1 MDKTVTTND
10 LPQAVNNATE
20 TPVIKAKRKRRFKRK
35 FLQPQP
41 KRSRKRRDRH
51 HNEQTMEENVPEGWN
66 GIVKNISGEPVT
78 KIEESLFLKGKK
90 FCPVEKD
97 PPFIRMQRELNTF
110 FRHLRIQWHFR
121 GQKDGRSELEKKF
134 YPKSNWTPPKA
145 CVEIENFISKM
156 QEKFDRWKP
165 QRYVKDNLSYQERQF
180 LQKIKTDDKIVYM
193 WEDKGSSFVK
203 MTKQQYLEAG
213 KNELGNR
220 DVYEEIADDTSKQ
233 IKTKSDIIADSL
245 IQKNEVPLKVGEFLK
260 GGKFELSK
268 FYHIVKTH
276 KIPPSLDDPKD
287 WIEENGFPL
296 RGIISGCGSPTERL
310 AGYVDYILQPG
321 MKNLPSYLK
330 DTIHTLQ
337 ILEETNK
344 NIQEGRISLEGVGLV
359 SLDLEAMYNNMSEE
373 LGTGACRDFLLNRT
387 EQGGGDDNYIPT
399 TNSVLAALELCL
411 KNNYFQFDDKI
422 YKQKRGVGT
431 GIKLAPT
438 YACIGVG
445 KYEEML
451 FSSDQALL
459 QKILLW
465 KRFIDDVLMLFRGT
479 KEECQNLVTWLN
491 SLVPGTIKF
500 KFDFSYEKINFLDLE
515 IYIEDGL
522 LMSNLFVKPTNSQL
536 FLDFGS
542 NHPEHCKKAIPY
554 SQALRVI
561 ERCSTI
567 ENRDEHLATLKVKFE
582 ERNYP
587 SELISAQFDKAQK
600 KDRKELLSQDRKK
613 KKSDENKVR
622 LIFTHNQANPPI
634 HMWLRDCKRSLERN
648 DLAKEIG
655 NRIQIAHR
663 QPKNLQKIVGG
674 CKSGSGEG
682 NNLSP
687 NPGCTKCGKCR
698 VLCPKINET
707 KFFESTATQKKY
719 TIKQSVNCNSDW
731 VIYLGTCL
739 KCKGQYVGKSKTVM
753 KIRHSNHKQE
763 IKKLTGGLG
772 HHYGGQGGCG
782 YENLTLTIIEQVE
795 EKNLKFLAEREVYWQ
810 HQLRVFLENGYRNH
824 CRKKEI

>member
-1 MDKTVTTND
+1 LKNTLPGNSRVNQNRIEKVCNDAIIDEKEQQKKKLKWACAEFEKSKEEIFNVFQEEKGKQEIKRVKNHMREIRIKKNSVQENKLPNDVVEFATTEALPEGGNPDKD
-10 LPQAVNNATE
+10 
-20 TPVIKAKRKRRFKRK
+20 TPVTKPKKKRRFKRK

-41 KRSRKRRDRH
+41 KRSRKRRSNQHID
-51 HNEQTMEENVPEGWN
+51 QTMEENVPEGWN
-66 GIVKNISGEPVT
+66 GILKNISGQPVT
-78 KIEESLFLKGKK
+78 EIEKSLFLKGKK

-97 PPFIRMQRELNTF
+97 PPIVRMQRELNTF
-110 FRHLRIQWHFR
+110 FRHLRLQWHFR
-121 GQKDGRSELEKKF
+121 GQKDGRSDLEKKF

-165 QRYVKDNLSYQERQF
+165 QRYIKDNLSQKERQF
-180 LQKIKTDDKIVYM
+180 LPKIKNDDSIVYM

-203 MTKQQYLEAG
+203 MSKQQYLEAG
-213 KNELGNR
+213 KNELGNK
-220 DVYEEIADDTSKQ
+220 DVYEEIANDESKQ

-245 IQKNEVPLKVGEFLK
+245 VQKNEVPLKVGEFLK

-276 KIPPSLDDPKD
+276 KIPPSVEDPND

-337 ILEETNK
+337 IIEETN
-344 NIQEGRISLEGVGLV
+344 NDIQEGRISLDGVGLV

-373 LGTGACRDFLLNRT
+373 LGTGACREFLEKRT
-387 EQGGGDDNYIPT
+387 IQGGGDSDFFPS

-411 KNNYFQFDDKI
+411 KNNYFQFDSKI

-445 KYEEML
+445 KYETDL

-465 KRFIDDVLMLFRGT
+465 KRFIDDVLMLFRGS
-479 KEECQNLVTWLN
+479 KEECEQLVNWLN
-491 SLVPGTIKF
+491 SLMAGTIKF

-515 IYIEDGL
+515 VYIQNGQL
-522 LMSNLFVKPTNSQL
+522 QSNLFVKPTNSQL
-536 FLDFGS
+536 FLDFQS

-554 SQALRVI
+554 SQALRVV
-561 ERCSTI
+561 ERCSTA
-567 ENRDEHLATLKVKFE
+567 ENAASQLANLSEKLI

-587 SELISAQFDKAQK
+587 
-600 KDRKELLSQDRKK
+600 
-613 KKSDENKVR
+613 
-622 LIFTHNQANPPI
+622 
-634 HMWLRDCKRSLERN
+634 
-648 DLAKEIG
+648 
-655 NRIQIAHR
+655 
-663 QPKNLQKIVGG
+663 PK
-674 CKSGSGEG
+674 
-682 NNLSP
+682 
-687 NPGCTKCGKCR
+687 
-698 VLCPKINET
+698 
-707 KFFESTATQKKY
+707 
-719 TIKQSVNCNSDW
+719 
-731 VIYLGTCL
+731 
-739 KCKGQYVGKSKTVM
+739 
-753 KIRHSNHKQE
+753 
-763 IKKLTGGLG
+763 
-772 HHYGGQGGCG
+772 
-782 YENLTLTIIEQVE
+782 
-795 EKNLKFLAEREVYWQ
+795 
-810 HQLRVFLENGYRNH
+810 
-824 CRKKEI
+824 